1 MRSSSLNT
9 FSKISQGWLPGLNP
23 HSLLESAHK
32 ETIQSV
38 LLAALEAANPAWAIE
53 RTVRRI
59 GNRLYIQD
67 QVFDTHDLERI
78 IIIAIGKASLP
89 MTMAMAN
96 ILGEQLSQAITLVKE
111 GYSEN
116 HGIEKF
122 EDCITVYEA
131 GHPLPDERGVQ
142 ASRQI
147 EALLKDTTPND
158 LVICLISGGG
168 SALLVTPVDGITLEE
183 MQSLTEEM
191 LECGATIF
199 EINAVRKHLER
210 LKGGRLAQIAAP
222 ARVISLVLS
231 DVVGNPLNVI
241 ASGPTV
247 ADTSTYQ
254 EALQILGRY
263 HLSGNIP
270 VSIIRHLKKGIDGE
284 VAETPKPGDALF
296 ERVSN
301 FIIGSNRLACQA
313 ALNKASHYGLNTML
327 LTTYLQG
334 EARQAGL
341 FMAAIA
347 REIDASR
354 RPINRPACLVAGGE
368 TTVTITGDG
377 LGGRN
382 LEVALGAVNDLAGLR
397 QVALVTLA
405 TDGGDGPTDAAGAL
419 VTGDSLRR
427 ASALGLTPKVFLAEN
442 DSYHFFEKLGDLLK
456 PGPTQ
461 TNVNDL
467 TFLFAF

>member
-1 MRSSSLNT
+1 
-9 FSKISQGWLPGLNP
+9 
-23 HSLLESAHK
+23 
-32 ETIQSV
+32 
-38 LLAALEAANPAWAIE
+38 
-53 RTVRRI
+53 
-59 GNRLYIQD
+59 
-67 QVFDTHDLERI
+67 
-78 IIIAIGKASLP
+78 
-89 MTMAMAN
+89 
-96 ILGEQLSQAITLVKE
+96 
-111 GYSEN
+111 
-116 HGIEKF
+116 
-122 EDCITVYEA
+122 
-131 GHPLPDERGVQ
+131 
-142 ASRQI
+142 
-147 EALLKDTTPND
+147 
-158 LVICLISGGG
+158 
-168 SALLVTPVDGITLEE
+168 
-183 MQSLTEEM
+183 
-191 LECGATIF
+191 
-199 EINAVRKHLER
+199 
-210 LKGGRLAQIAAP
+210 
-222 ARVISLVLS
+222 VISLVLS

-254 EALQILGRY
+254 EALQILERY